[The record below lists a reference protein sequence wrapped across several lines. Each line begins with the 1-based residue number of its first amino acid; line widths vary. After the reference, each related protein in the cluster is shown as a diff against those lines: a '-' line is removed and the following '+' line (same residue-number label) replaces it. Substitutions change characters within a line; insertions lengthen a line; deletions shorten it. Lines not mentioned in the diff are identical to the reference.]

1 MPQITLPARLRIG
14 RRAALI
20 IGSAGLLVVA
30 AVGAGAFL
38 LLSGREE
45 LTYKTQ
51 AALRNA
57 LPTTASAEL
66 AKRGVTLASPL
77 KCEDLP
83 GWTKTKMRVSCHGTT
98 SDKRPV
104 EVIGTGEQQT
114 KKNHYTIL
122 VGGRPVVE
130 NATCLGA
137 DCAKEEG

>member
-1 MPQITLPARLRIG
+1 MPPFQLPARLKVG
-14 RRAALI
+14 RRTALI
-20 IGSAGLLVVA
+20 IGSAGLLVLV
-30 AVGAGAFL
+30 AVGGGAFV
-38 LLSGREE
+38 LLSGRDE

-57 LPTTASAEL
+57 LPVTAAAEL
-66 AKRGVTLASPL
+66 RERGVTLASPL
-77 KCEDLP
+77 KCADLP

-104 EVIGTGEQQT
+104 EVIGSGEQRT
-114 KKNHYTIL
+114 KKSYYTIL

-130 NATCLGA
+130 NAPCLGA